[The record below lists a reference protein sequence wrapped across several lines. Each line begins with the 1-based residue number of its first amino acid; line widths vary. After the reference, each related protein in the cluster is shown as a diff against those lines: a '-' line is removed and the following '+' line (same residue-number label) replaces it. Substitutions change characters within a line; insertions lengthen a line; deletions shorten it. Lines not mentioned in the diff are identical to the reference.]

1 LLLAKDD
8 SLIQS
13 LSGAVAGAK
22 KGGFGG
28 ALSYNSIENSIAA
41 FIDDSQLETSG
52 ILSVQAL
59 SYEKIKTIAAGGAGA
74 EKLALAG
81 GVALNFIDSTID
93 AHISNS
99 SDIDSAGTIS
109 VMTTD
114 QSTIRALAGSVA
126 GAGKVAI
133 GASVGYNDIS
143 NDVTAYIAGSDVTS
157 SGGNVLI
164 GAGESTDVT
173 SIAAGGAGAG
183 KVAIGGS
190 VTINDIGN
198 TTKAY
203 IGENSIVEADRSVVV
218 AAHDEMDMLLVAG
231 VLGGAGTAA
240 IGVSNTTVVTDNTV
254 ESYIGDAQVTAR
266 GKQAA
271 VNVAAAEKD
280 ANGNRTTESL
290 RGLAVTATSWEDI
303 QSFAVAGEGAGKAAI
318 AGSATV
324 NVLTEKTK
332 AYIGDGA
339 TINGDNSDAGAT
351 QDVSI
356 VAYDDTDILSVAGAL
371 SGAGTAAIGAG
382 ADVGVIE
389 KETQAYIWAD
399 TVNASRDVKVQ
410 ANSTEDILSIS
421 ASLGGAGTFA
431 IAGSAGVYVMDNTT
445 RAFIGDDP
453 YDTVDLT
460 GTTTTVI
467 AGGSVL
473 VSAMDDSEL
482 DIIAGNISGAG
493 TAGFGVAAAVTVI
506 DKTTE
511 AFVGPTADVTGK
523 GGGDGVIAHAGTFKI
538 SSVTDSGSED
548 FAALPAAEFIP
559 GTAIDKDLDA
569 ITIGSGHGFTTG
581 QALVYSNGGN
591 SSIGIEGGETLEDGQ
606 TYYVIAGDTDAT
618 LMGGQIK
625 LAETE
630 QDARDGKA
638 IDLADPP
645 QDCQRCSCH
654 RHQPGRHRNDRC
666 QRQWSW

>member
-1 LLLAKDD
+1 LGASGTVSLNFIENEVEASISNSSNRANPLATNGSILLLAKDD

-332 AYIGDGA
+332 ACRYGCYRRRGGRGRHRKR
-339 TINGDNSDAGAT
+339 NAGL
-351 QDVSI
+351 
-356 VAYDDTDILSVAGAL
+356 Y
-371 SGAGTAAIGAG
+371 
-382 ADVGVIE
+382 
-389 KETQAYIWAD
+389 
-399 TVNASRDVKVQ
+399 
-410 ANSTEDILSIS
+410 
-421 ASLGGAGTFA
+421 LGR
-431 IAGSAGVYVMDNTT
+431 Y
-445 RAFIGDDP
+445 
-453 YDTVDLT
+453 
-460 GTTTTVI
+460 
-467 AGGSVL
+467 
-473 VSAMDDSEL
+473 
-482 DIIAGNISGAG
+482 
-493 TAGFGVAAAVTVI
+493 
-506 DKTTE
+506 
-511 AFVGPTADVTGK
+511 
-523 GGGDGVIAHAGTFKI
+523 
-538 SSVTDSGSED
+538 
-548 FAALPAAEFIP
+548 
-559 GTAIDKDLDA
+559 
-569 ITIGSGHGFTTG
+569 G
-581 QALVYSNGGN
+581 Q
-591 SSIGIEGGETLEDGQ
+591 
-606 TYYVIAGDTDAT
+606 
-618 LMGGQIK
+618 
-625 LAETE
+625 
-630 QDARDGKA
+630 
-638 IDLADPP
+638 
-645 QDCQRCSCH
+645 C
-654 RHQPGRHRNDRC
+654 QPGRQGPGQLDRRHSLNLRIPGGC
-666 QRQWSW
+666 GNICYRWFGRRVRHG